1 MDGSRRI
8 VRCGA
13 RGSYCDVQQNQG
25 FQFAVQERQRRARRA
40 VNEAV
45 LESSVRLKPQMMFE
59 LRTAQSDNEQ
69 HMALREREIVTRLG
83 HEVQVAFRHK
93 RDHMLTL
100 HQPLVREED
109 AQREFWQQYMASE
122 QSLQKRQFEKASLDG
137 GRVRDETV
145 YHREMN
151 GTSLHLNN

>member
-1 MDGSRRI
+1 
-8 VRCGA
+8 
-13 RGSYCDVQQNQG
+13 
-25 FQFAVQERQRRARRA
+25 
-40 VNEAV
+40 
-45 LESSVRLKPQMMFE
+45 MFE

-69 HMALREREIVTRLG
+69 HIREREIVTRLG
-83 HEVQVAFRHK
+83 HEVQGAFRHQ

-109 AQREFWQQYMASE
+109 ARREFWQQYMASE
-122 QSLQKRQFEKASLDG
+122 RSLQKRQFEKASLDG

-151 GTSLHLNN
+151 ETSLHLNN